1 MNTYTMLSKITLAAA
16 LTGAL
21 AGCGDKSPATNA
33 NTPAPADSAPATAQ
47 EPSAPAPGQGLTAR
61 EMISAPRGSVPA
73 AQDARGDAAPNAE
86 AQPPVNERAANE
98 SADAEPRA
106 PHTTSTGRGEASA
119 PPGDASSA
127 AGARYAN
134 VISVQPV
141 KQKAT
146 REREECRDERIVHK
160 HRPKDDHQI
169 AGTVIGAVAGGVI
182 GHQVGG
188 GRGRDL
194 ATVAGAVGGGYAG
207 KKIQQGQQD
216 RDTYTTT
223 ERRCRTVKEPVEDVA
238 YDVVYEYLGQ
248 THQVRLDH
256 DPGERVELPVR
267 GIE

>member
-1 MNTYTMLSKITLAAA
+1 MKKTIVIAVASVLTAAA
-16 LTGAL
+16 
-21 AGCGDKSPATNA
+21 PAF
-33 NTPAPADSAPATAQ
+33 AQ
-47 EPSAPAPGQGLTAR
+47 YYNPDYQNRDYREYRNDRYERNGYAR
-61 EMISAPRGSVPA
+61 VLESRPVYQDTVAARDECWNPRSGHFEEV
-73 AQDARGDAAPNAE
+73 
-86 AQPPVNERAANE
+86 
-98 SADAEPRA
+98 
-106 PHTTSTGRGEASA
+106 RGENKTRV
-119 PPGDASSA
+119 GKGA
-127 AGARYAN
+127 A
-134 VISVQPV
+134 
-141 KQKAT
+141 
-146 REREECRDERIVHK
+146 
-160 HRPKDDHQI
+160 
-169 AGTVIGAVAGGVI
+169 IGAVAGGVI

>member
-1 MNTYTMLSKITLAAA
+1 MNIHTKSGLPIAIAAA
-16 LTGAL
+16 VAL
-21 AGCGDKSPATNA
+21 AGCSEKPAATG
-33 NTPAPADSAPATAQ
+33 TSDAPAASAPTQASTD
-47 EPSAPAPGQGLTAR
+47 APPREGLTAR
-61 EMISAPRGSVPA
+61 EMISAPRGSLPSA
-73 AQDARGDAAPNAE
+73 GDAGPPDADTAAVPVPSARAELAAAPA
-86 AQPPVNERAANE
+86 RDG
-98 SADAEPRA
+98 ADAPPARSQDPGSTAA
-106 PHTTSTGRGEASA
+106 PH
-119 PPGDASSA
+119 
-127 AGARYAN
+127 YAN

-141 KQKAT
+141 KQTTT
-146 REREECRDERIVHK
+146 REREECRDERVVHK
-160 HRPKDDHQI
+160 RRPKDDRQI

-207 KKIQQGQQD
+207 KKIQQRQQD

-223 ERRCRTVKEPVEDVA
+223 ERRCRTVKEPVEDLA

>member
-1 MNTYTMLSKITLAAA
+1 MNIRTISGLPIAIAAAAA
-16 LTGAL
+16 LAACSDKPAATSTG
-21 AGCGDKSPATNA
+21 D
-33 NTPAPADSAPATAQ
+33 APAATASTQ
-47 EPSAPAPGQGLTAR
+47 ASTDAPPREGLTAR
-61 EMISAPRGSVPA
+61 EMISAPRGSLPPAGNPDGDLPDAGAAA
-73 AQDARGDAAPNAE
+73 AQAQSARAE
-86 AQPPVNERAANE
+86 LP
-98 SADAEPRA
+98 
-106 PHTTSTGRGEASA
+106 A
-119 PPGDASSA
+119 PPAGDSTDASPARPQDAGSA
-127 AGARYAN
+127 TPRYAD

-141 KQKAT
+141 KQTTT

-160 HRPKDDHQI
+160 HRPKDDRQV
-169 AGTVIGAVAGGVI
+169 AGTVLGAVAGGVI

-207 KKIQQGQQD
+207 KKIQQRQQD

-223 ERRCRTVKEPVEDVA
+223 ERRCRTVKEPVEDVT
-238 YDVVYEYLGQ
+238 YDVVYEYRGQ